1 MKVALIGSVTSTEIT
16 FNKLVSNELKPA
28 KVYGYEPDDSSLVS
42 AYVNLREH
50 CLIEKVA
57 YEGFKK
63 VNSLESDIINGK
75 YDLVFVVGLSQLVS
89 RKILE
94 APRLGC
100 VGFHPTKLPRGRGR
114 APVAWLVLEEQEGA
128 ASFFVMG
135 EGADNGPIH
144 IQEPFE
150 VNSFD
155 TATSIEKK
163 SINAISVA
171 LDKWLPELKKGHWN
185 PVLQD
190 EALATYFGKRAPSDG
205 VIDWNESAFNID
217 RLIKSA
223 TRPHPGAYTYFENK
237 KVIVWSSEIEQQ
249 LKIKG
254 VPGRVL
260 VKKGND
266 LLVQSARGC
275 VWLKNIESKNS
286 EQIRVGMKLGTEVQ
300 DRIQELMERVEQ
312 LENRLYP

>member
-1 MKVALIGSVTSTEIT
+1 MKVALIGGVTSTEIT
-16 FNKLVSNELKPA
+16 FKKLISNELKPA
-28 KVYGYEPDDSSLVS
+28 KVYGYEPEDSSLVS

-50 CLIEKVA
+50 CLNEKVA
-57 YEGFKK
+57 YEGFKM
-63 VNSLESDIINGK
+63 VNSLESEIINEK

-135 EGADNGPIH
+135 EGADDGPLL

-150 VNSFD
+150 VNSLD

-171 LDKWLPELKKGHWN
+171 LDKWLPELKNGHWN
-185 PVLQD
+185 PVPQD
-190 EALATYFGKRAPSDG
+190 EALATYFGKRTSSDG
-205 VIDWNESAFNID
+205 IIDWNESAFIID
-217 RLIKSA
+217 RLIRSA
-223 TRPHPGAYTYFENK
+223 TRPHPGAYTYFKNEK
-237 KVIVWSSEIEQQ
+237 MIVWSSEIEQQ

-260 VKKGND
+260 VKKGNE
-266 LLVQSARGC
+266 LLVQCAQGC
-275 VWLKNIESKNS
+275 VWLKNIESKNLKK
-286 EQIRVGMKLGTEVQ
+286 IKVGMKLGIEVQ
-300 DRIQELMERVEQ
+300 DRIQELIEKIEQMES
-312 LENRLYP
+312 RL